1 MMAHSLLI
9 REMTNLEAEGS
20 ALVQKVHILY
30 HTTEILQFIVQ
41 RKKKRR
47 AAGN

>member
-30 HTTEILQFIVQ
+30 HTTEILQCIFQ
-41 RKKKRR
+41 GKKKRQ